1 MNLKKETVRGVTKQI
16 LRKIEEFNVVDIKI
30 RLENEP
36 FMEEIKGYLSK
47 ILIVKGLLEG
57 WAAKKDIVDAT
68 ADEDTA
74 IKILGNMDLIEL
86 SRVEFL
92 TLSEG
97 DFENGVQL
105 DLSKTI
111 RFVSKL
117 ISVNYYCMEWLRYL
131 ANKYSQE

>member
-68 ADEDTA
+68 ADEDMA
-74 IKILGNMDLIEL
+74 LKILGNMDLIEL

-92 TLSEG
+92 TKSEE
-97 DFENGVQL
+97 DFEDGVQP

-111 RFVSKL
+111 RFVSEL